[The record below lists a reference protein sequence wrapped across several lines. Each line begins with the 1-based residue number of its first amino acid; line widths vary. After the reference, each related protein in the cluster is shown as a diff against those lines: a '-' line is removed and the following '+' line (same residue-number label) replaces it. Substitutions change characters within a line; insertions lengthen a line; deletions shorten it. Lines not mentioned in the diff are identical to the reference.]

1 MKNKHILTLLSKPI
15 GYIMEFKLWYR
26 SSVIGNTSMFDF
38 KKIYFNETT
47 IK

>member
-26 SSVIGNTSMFDF
+26 SSATLNIEYVD
-38 KKIYFNETT
+38 
-47 IK
+47 